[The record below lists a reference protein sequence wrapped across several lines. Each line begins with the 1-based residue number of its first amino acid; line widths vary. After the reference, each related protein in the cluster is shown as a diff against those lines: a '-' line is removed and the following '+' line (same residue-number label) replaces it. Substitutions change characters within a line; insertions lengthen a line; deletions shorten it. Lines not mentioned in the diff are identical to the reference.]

1 MRKLASKFA
10 SALLIPTALL
20 LASASPALAL
30 QVVEGSDGVSVDAVL
45 SIKEA
50 TRIRVDGAP
59 ITNVFG
65 NIYSTNCGAT
75 ITTAVPPQP
84 GASPA
89 PATGMVNPAGEIVL
103 ECDVDKGE
111 IYVRPVGGPGK
122 PVNLFVSTQHAT
134 YTLLLRRSDTP
145 ADTIVIRDKT
155 ARLSR
160 AEPSGATAS
169 TRTPQHVRA
178 LKGML
183 VAMAA
188 DRPPTDI
195 RVDEVNRPIQLWQ
208 EAKFALVRLYEGR
221 GLVGERY
228 MLTNVSTQ
236 DMVLAEQEFDR
247 ERGGVL
253 AVSIENHN
261 LRPGESTTVYVIR
274 QGS

>member
-30 QVVEGSDGVSVDAVL
+30 QVVEGSDGVSVEAVL

-103 ECDVDKGE
+103 ERDVDKGE
-111 IYVRPVGGPGK
+111 IYVRPVGGHRVG
-122 PVNLFVSTQHAT
+122 V
-134 YTLLLRRSDTP
+134 LLSL
-145 ADTIVIRDKT
+145 
-155 ARLSR
+155 ARLVR
-160 AEPSGATAS
+160 VTG
-169 TRTPQHVRA
+169 RVGHDGPQVRVGRVVGEMGE
-178 LKGML
+178 LLVDHREL
-183 VAMAA
+183 VA
-188 DRPPTDI
+188 
-195 RVDEVNRPIQLWQ
+195 Q
-208 EAKFALVRLYEGR
+208 
-221 GLVGERY
+221 
-228 MLTNVSTQ
+228 
-236 DMVLAEQEFDR
+236 
-247 ERGGVL
+247 
-253 AVSIENHN
+253 
-261 LRPGESTTVYVIR
+261 
-274 QGS
+274 